1 MTVISV
7 LALGVLTLS
16 IWAVVSVGPYLMAK
30 APRTALPGHAQAQV
44 SSELEKHG
52 THVAVGLKTRKRG
65 MCCGVPPLCPGSSFS
80 DAKRLPRC
88 CVGRTLPLHGPPP
101 CVKPLVGL
109 LDLGEGDGSKYL
121 MVQCHRGQFSNRL
134 MCLKVGVHL
143 ARALQRVLVLPIF
156 TDVEPA
162 VDVSKYVSMECFR

>member
-1 MTVISV
+1 MLQGLHFVWAAASV
-7 LALGVLTLS
+7 RNTPSDFPLLRRQNLT
-16 IWAVVSVGPYLMAK
+16 P
-30 APRTALPGHAQAQV
+30 H
-44 SSELEKHG
+44 
-52 THVAVGLKTRKRG
+52 
-65 MCCGVPPLCPGSSFS
+65 C
-80 DAKRLPRC
+80 
-88 CVGRTLPLHGPPP
+88 PPP

-143 ARALQRVLVLPIF
+143 ARALHRVLVLPVF